1 MKTIT
6 TGKRKT
12 KPILELTRRI
22 NPGLDFYRL
31 ENPLVYKSDYHSYM
45 KIPDSSKNELLF
57 PRFRDNDKE
66 LERLIYP
73 QSVIGL
79 STLLN
84 LFEPYY
90 YYSVTGSFN
99 ITDDLT
105 KIDPT
110 VKNVGLKIQYL
121 NLLKENRNAIIQTN
135 LMSGAT
141 VLEHLYKHITEPGF
155 STSEKDQVYNMLKGE
170 NSYLKLN
177 LSTFILNS
185 DIRQDFLM
193 VKLDSILKAVD
204 PDSCRLLVE
213 DFNRNFDNAFYNLA
227 VVSSGKDFRVSI
239 RIKPIKVNQQF
250 ESKKDIYLP
259 LASFNAIFENKILY
273 PEYMMHLVEN
283 ESMLI
288 NKVVSYD
295 SIEKMNSSPEFKN
308 LKLSRK

>member
-155 STSEKDQVYNMLKGE
+155 STSEKDQVYN
-170 NSYLKLN
+170 
-177 LSTFILNS
+177 
-185 DIRQDFLM
+185 IRQDFLM